1 MSALTPKAHPISY
14 LPLITK
20 RYGILVFCVLF
31 FFLEYSKN
39 ERLYLGELQRDR
51 ACVLRRDGAA
61 RARVGSPWA
70 CRGHR
75 QGLGTRG
82 HWRFWGEAQARVT
95 AAPSA
100 AAPGSRAQTRRSSPS
115 FEEKPVPT
123 AGLPRVEPV
132 IPVSSI
138 ARPQEFYT
146 VVGKRLEP
154 GFAVAA
160 CVQYK
165 GNGLRNPNKLRF
177 SKYPGFLNP
186 V

>member
-1 MSALTPKAHPISY
+1 M
-14 LPLITK
+14 
-20 RYGILVFCVLF
+20 FF

-138 ARPQEFYT
+138 ARPQGFYT

-154 GFAVAA
+154 DLQWLPAFSV
-160 CVQYK
+160 K
-165 GNGLRNPNKLRF
+165 GTGYETPI
-177 SKYPGFLNP
+177 SCDFLNIP
-186 V
+186 AS

>member
-1 MSALTPKAHPISY
+1 M
-14 LPLITK
+14 
-20 RYGILVFCVLF
+20 FFF

-138 ARPQEFYT
+138 ARPQGFYT

-160 CVQYK
+160 CVQCK